1 MKYKHL
7 KQALLF
13 KVGSLINITDMEE
26 EMKKCPYCGEEIR
39 AEAKKCRYCGEWLE
53 QESHQNPAQTETH
66 EEPHVASSASQPVS
80 EVKENSTPLTKL
92 GMVKLYK
99 ETLGVDLKTAKDFV
113 DTHGM
118 TESQRAIDAARAGEK
133 YVAQSKQSDVVETS
147 EPDAVS
153 SEVKERTEKYVGICA
168 LMFILVCFGE
178 AMTIASEMGWE
189 KGDLLD
195 THHMH
200 KWGIIFAYIMNVC
213 AYIPA
218 WVGDVASLIGMG
230 GLLIF
235 LQRSLRKLG
244 KSMDKSIAGLIVFT
258 SIVPFLG
265 CISDLDMIQSDEASA
280 LFFCVFFITLI
291 GYACYNWYVGAKL
304 IGVASKYF
312 QRAGWLMIVT
322 PIVMIVMLVL
332 MIVSD
337 GDTQFW
343 LIVADSILTIA
354 TAYAL
359 MKGCDAEEDGQRFVI
374 DSTIRRE
381 ISIIAAMSLFC
392 VMFALFVPSHGQ
404 MRDSDE
410 DGSEELVDS
419 TADDSTYVDDSVDDT
434 AGSDVSDENT
444 QDTGNS
450 DYYDEAVEPLGD
462 YKGDS
467 YAYNVGPDQFDI
479 VKNGRLLVN
488 LVSAYNDFNIDTE
501 RDVKVKMFG
510 NVIFIVGYWIQHAKN
525 VYSYDVVKEELSTE
539 ATDCMDVQFKNNKIG
554 IKTYEDDS
562 WTWYDINTNK

>member
-1 MKYKHL
+1 
-7 KQALLF
+7 
-13 KVGSLINITDMEE
+13 MEE
-26 EMKKCPYCGEEIR
+26 EMKKCPYCGEEIKM
-39 AEAKKCRYCGEWLE
+39 EAKKCRYCGEWLE
-53 QESHQNPAQTETH
+53 QESHQIPTPPTETPV
-66 EEPHVASSASQPVS
+66 EPHAASSASQPVS

-92 GMVKLYK
+92 EMVKLYK

-178 AMTIASEMGWE
+178 AISIASEMGWE

-244 KSMDKSIAGLIVFT
+244 KSLDKSIAGLIVFT

-265 CISDLDMIQSDEASA
+265 CISDLDMLQSDEASA
-280 LFFCVFFITLI
+280 LFAIVFLITLI

-312 QRAGWLMIVT
+312 QRASWLMIVT

-467 YAYNVGPDQFDI
+467 YAYNAYDDKFDI
-479 VKNGRLLVN
+479 VKNGKLLVN
-488 LVSAYNDFNIDTE
+488 LKWAYNDFNIETD
-501 RDVKVKMFG
+501 RDMTVKMIG
-510 NVIFIVGYWIQHAKN
+510 KTIFIIGFWGIGEKN
-525 VYSYDVVKEELSTE
+525 VYSYDVSKEELSTE
-539 ATDCMDVQFKNNKIG
+539 ETACVDAKIKNNELG
-554 IKTYEDDS
+554 IKNS
-562 WTWYDINTNK
+562 NGWTWYDINTNK

>member
-1 MKYKHL
+1 
-7 KQALLF
+7 
-13 KVGSLINITDMEE
+13 MEE

-53 QESHQNPAQTETH
+53 QESHQIPTPPTETPV
-66 EEPHVASSASQPVS
+66 EPHAASSAGQPVA
-80 EVKENSTPLTKL
+80 EKEENTVPLTKMA
-92 GMVKLYK
+92 MVKLYK

-189 KGDLLD
+189 KGDIFD
-195 THHMH
+195 AHRMR
-200 KWGIIFAYIMNVC
+200 KWGIIFAWIMNIC

-230 GLLIF
+230 ALLIF

-265 CISDLDMIQSDEASA
+265 CISDLEMIQSDEASA
-280 LFFCVFFITLI
+280 LFFCAFFITLI

-374 DSTIRRE
+374 YSTIRRE

-392 VMFALFVPSHGQ
+392 VMFALFVSSHGQ

-467 YAYNVGPDQFDI
+467 YAYNAYDDKFDI
-479 VKNGRLLVN
+479 VKNGKLLVN
-488 LVSAYNDFNIDTE
+488 LKEAYNDFNIETD
-501 RDVKVKMFG
+501 RDMTVKMIG
-510 NVIFIVGYWIQHAKN
+510 KTIFIIGFWGIGEKN
-525 VYSYDVVKEELSTE
+525 VYSYDVSKEELSTE
-539 ATDCMDVQFKNNKIG
+539 ETACVDAKIKNNELG
-554 IKTYEDDS
+554 IKNS
-562 WTWYDINTNK
+562 NGWTWYDINTNK

>member
-1 MKYKHL
+1 
-7 KQALLF
+7 
-13 KVGSLINITDMEE
+13 MEE
-26 EMKKCPYCGEEIR
+26 EMKKCPYCGEKIKM
-39 AEAKKCRYCGEWLE
+39 EAKKCRYCGEWLE
-53 QESHQNPAQTETH
+53 QESHQIPTPPTETPV
-66 EEPHVASSASQPVS
+66 EPHAASSAGQPVA
-80 EVKENSTPLTKL
+80 EKEENTVPLTKMA
-92 GMVKLYK
+92 MVKLYK

-280 LFFCVFFITLI
+280 LFFCTFFITLI

-322 PIVMIVMLVL
+322 QIVMIVMLVL

-392 VMFALFVPSHGQ
+392 VMLALFVPSHGQ

-434 AGSDVSDENT
+434 AGSDVTDENE
-444 QDTGNS
+444 QDAENS

-467 YAYNVGPDQFDI
+467 YAYNIGPNQFDI

-525 VYSYDVVKEELSTE
+525 IYSYDVVKEELSTE

-562 WTWYDINTNK
+562 WSWYDINANN

>member
-1 MKYKHL
+1 
-7 KQALLF
+7 
-13 KVGSLINITDMEE
+13 MEE
-26 EMKKCPYCGEEIR
+26 EMKKCPYCGEEIKM
-39 AEAKKCRYCGEWLE
+39 EAKKCRYCGEWLE

-280 LFFCVFFITLI
+280 LFFCAFFITLI

-488 LVSAYNDFNIDTE
+488 LASAYNDFNIDTE

>member
-1 MKYKHL
+1 
-7 KQALLF
+7 
-13 KVGSLINITDMEE
+13 
-26 EMKKCPYCGEEIR
+26 MKKCPYCGEEIR

-66 EEPHVASSASQPVS
+66 EEPHVASSASQPVP

-99 ETLGVDLKTAKDFV
+99 ETFDVDLKTAKDFV

-118 TESQRAIDAARAGEK
+118 TESQRAIDAAMAG
-133 YVAQSKQSDVVETS
+133 AQS
-147 EPDAVS
+147 EPTQVAVS
-153 SEVKERTEKYVGICA
+153 SEEKERIENYGGICA
-168 LMFILVCFGE
+168 LLFFLVCFGE
-178 AMTIASEMGWE
+178 AISIASEMGWE

-244 KSMDKSIAGLIVFT
+244 KSLDKSIAGLIVFT

-280 LFFCVFFITLI
+280 LFAIVFLITLI

-322 PIVMIVMLVL
+322 PIVIILSLVL
-332 MIVSD
+332 AVAFSVLDSD
-337 GDTQFW
+337 SHFW
-343 LIVADSILTIA
+343 LIVIGSILTIA

-359 MKGCDAEEDGQRFVI
+359 MKGCDDEEDGQRFVI

-410 DGSEELVDS
+410 DGSEEIVDS

-434 AGSDVSDENT
+434 AGSDVSDEKT

-450 DYYDEAVEPLGD
+450 DYYDEAVEPLEN
-462 YKGDS
+462 YRGDS

-562 WTWYDINTNK
+562 WTWYDININK

>member
-1 MKYKHL
+1 M
-7 KQALLF
+7 
-13 KVGSLINITDMEE
+13 
-26 EMKKCPYCGEEIR
+26 
-39 AEAKKCRYCGEWLE
+39 
-53 QESHQNPAQTETH
+53 
-66 EEPHVASSASQPVS
+66 
-80 EVKENSTPLTKL
+80 
-92 GMVKLYK
+92 
-99 ETLGVDLKTAKDFV
+99 
-113 DTHGM
+113 
-118 TESQRAIDAARAGEK
+118 
-133 YVAQSKQSDVVETS
+133 
-147 EPDAVS
+147 
-153 SEVKERTEKYVGICA
+153 
-168 LMFILVCFGE
+168 
-178 AMTIASEMGWE
+178 
-189 KGDLLD
+189 
-195 THHMH
+195 
-200 KWGIIFAYIMNVC
+200 
-213 AYIPA
+213 
-218 WVGDVASLIGMG
+218 
-230 GLLIF
+230 
-235 LQRSLRKLG
+235 
-244 KSMDKSIAGLIVFT
+244 FT

-280 LFFCVFFITLI
+280 LFFCALFITLI

-374 DSTIRRE
+374 YSTIRRE

-392 VMFALFVPSHGQ
+392 VMFALFVSSHGQ
-404 MRDSDE
+404 MRDSDG

-467 YAYNVGPDQFDI
+467 YAYNAYDDKFDI
-479 VKNGRLLVN
+479 VKNGKLLVN
-488 LVSAYNDFNIDTE
+488 LKEAYNDFNIETD
-501 RDVKVKMFG
+501 RDMTVKMIG
-510 NVIFIVGYWIQHAKN
+510 KTIFIIGFWGIGEKN
-525 VYSYDVVKEELSTE
+525 VYSYDVSKEELSTE
-539 ATDCMDVQFKNNKIG
+539 ETACVDAKIKNNELG
-554 IKTYEDDS
+554 IKNS
-562 WTWYDINTNK
+562 NGWTWYDINANN

>member
-1 MKYKHL
+1 
-7 KQALLF
+7 
-13 KVGSLINITDMEE
+13 MEE
-26 EMKKCPYCGEEIR
+26 KMKKCPYCGEEIKM
-39 AEAKKCRYCGEWLE
+39 EAKKCRYCGEWLE
-53 QESHQNPAQTETH
+53 QESHQIPTPPTETPVESH
-66 EEPHVASSASQPVS
+66 AASSAGQPVA
-80 EVKENSTPLTKL
+80 EKEENTVPLTKMA
-92 GMVKLYK
+92 MVKLYK

-280 LFFCVFFITLI
+280 LFFCAFFITLI

-467 YAYNVGPDQFDI
+467 YAYNIGPNQFDI

-525 VYSYDVVKEELSTE
+525 IYSYDVVKEELSTE

-562 WTWYDINTNK
+562 WTWYDINANN

>member
-1 MKYKHL
+1 
-7 KQALLF
+7 
-13 KVGSLINITDMEE
+13 MEE
-26 EMKKCPYCGEEIR
+26 EMKKCPYCGEEIKM
-39 AEAKKCRYCGEWLE
+39 EAKKCRYCGEWLE
-53 QESHQNPAQTETH
+53 QSHQIPTPPTETPV
-66 EEPHVASSASQPVS
+66 EPHAASSAGQPVT
-80 EVKENSTPLTKL
+80 EKEENTVPLTKMA
-92 GMVKLYK
+92 MVKLYK

-280 LFFCVFFITLI
+280 LFFCAFFITLI

-322 PIVMIVMLVL
+322 PIVMIVILVL

-392 VMFALFVPSHGQ
+392 VRFALFVPSHGQ

-450 DYYDEAVEPLGD
+450 DYYDEAVELLGD

>member
-1 MKYKHL
+1 M
-7 KQALLF
+7 
-13 KVGSLINITDMEE
+13 GE

-66 EEPHVASSASQPVS
+66 EEPHVASSASQPVP

-178 AMTIASEMGWE
+178 AMTITSEMGWE

-280 LFFCVFFITLI
+280 LFFCAFFITLI

-304 IGVASKYF
+304 IGVVSKYF

-322 PIVMIVMLVL
+322 PIVMIVL
-332 MIVSD
+332 MVAISTFWFIV
-337 GDTQFW
+337 
-343 LIVADSILTIA
+343 IDSILSIA

-374 DSTIRRE
+374 YSTIRRE

-467 YAYNVGPDQFDI
+467 YAYNIGPNQFDI

-488 LVSAYNDFNIDTE
+488 LASAYNDFNIDTE

-525 VYSYDVVKEELSTE
+525 IYSYDVVKEELSTE
-539 ATDCMDVQFKNNKIG
+539 ATDCMDVQFKKNKIG

>member
-1 MKYKHL
+1 
-7 KQALLF
+7 
-13 KVGSLINITDMEE
+13 MEE
-26 EMKKCPYCGEEIR
+26 EMKKCPYCGEEIKM
-39 AEAKKCRYCGEWLE
+39 EAKKCRYCGEWLE
-53 QESHQNPAQTETH
+53 QESHQIPTPPTETPV
-66 EEPHVASSASQPVS
+66 EPHAASSAGQPVA
-80 EVKENSTPLTKL
+80 EKEENTVPLTKMA
-92 GMVKLYK
+92 MVKLYK

-280 LFFCVFFITLI
+280 LFFCALFITLI

-374 DSTIRRE
+374 YSTIRRE

-392 VMFALFVPSHGQ
+392 VMFALFVSSHGQ
-404 MRDSDE
+404 MRDSDG

-467 YAYNVGPDQFDI
+467 YAYNAYNDKFDI
-479 VKNGRLLVN
+479 VKNGKLLVN
-488 LVSAYNDFNIDTE
+488 LKEAYNDFNIETD
-501 RDVKVKMFG
+501 RDMTVKMIG
-510 NVIFIVGYWIQHAKN
+510 KTIFIIGFWGIGEKN
-525 VYSYDVVKEELSTE
+525 VYSYDVSKEELSTE
-539 ATDCMDVQFKNNKIG
+539 ETACVDAKIKNNELG
-554 IKTYEDDS
+554 IKNS
-562 WTWYDINTNK
+562 NGWTWYDINANN

>member
-1 MKYKHL
+1 
-7 KQALLF
+7 
-13 KVGSLINITDMEE
+13 MEE

-280 LFFCVFFITLI
+280 LFFCAFFITLI

-322 PIVMIVMLVL
+322 PIVMIVMFVL

-419 TADDSTYVDDSVDDT
+419 TADDSTYVDESVDDT

-488 LVSAYNDFNIDTE
+488 LASAYNDFNIDTE

>member
-1 MKYKHL
+1 
-7 KQALLF
+7 
-13 KVGSLINITDMEE
+13 MEE

-66 EEPHVASSASQPVS
+66 KEPHVASSASQPVP

-99 ETLGVDLKTAKDFV
+99 ETFDVDLKTAKDFV

-118 TESQRAIDAARAGEK
+118 TESQRAIDAAMAG
-133 YVAQSKQSDVVETS
+133 AQS
-147 EPDAVS
+147 EPTQVAVS
-153 SEVKERTEKYVGICA
+153 SEEKERIENYGGICA
-168 LMFILVCFGE
+168 LLFFLVCFGE
-178 AMTIASEMGWE
+178 AISIASEMGWE

-244 KSMDKSIAGLIVFT
+244 KSLDKSIAGLIVFT

-280 LFFCVFFITLI
+280 LFAIVFLITLI

-322 PIVMIVMLVL
+322 PIVIILSLVL
-332 MIVSD
+332 AVAFSVLDSD
-337 GDTQFW
+337 SHFW
-343 LIVADSILTIA
+343 LIVIGSILTIA

-359 MKGCDAEEDGQRFVI
+359 MKGCDDEEDGQRFVI

-410 DGSEELVDS
+410 DGSEEIVDS

-434 AGSDVSDENT
+434 AGSDVSDEKT

-450 DYYDEAVEPLGD
+450 DYYDEAVEPLEN
-462 YKGDS
+462 YRGDS

-562 WTWYDINTNK
+562 WTWYDININK

>member
-1 MKYKHL
+1 
-7 KQALLF
+7 
-13 KVGSLINITDMEE
+13 MEE
-26 EMKKCPYCGEEIR
+26 EMKKCPYCGEEIKM
-39 AEAKKCRYCGEWLE
+39 EAKKCRYCGEWLE
-53 QESHQNPAQTETH
+53 QKSHQIPTPPTETPV
-66 EEPHVASSASQPVS
+66 EPHAASSAGQPVA
-80 EVKENSTPLTKL
+80 EKEENIVPLTKMA
-92 GMVKLYK
+92 MVKLYK

-118 TESQRAIDAARAGEK
+118 TESQRAIDAAKAGEK
-133 YVAQSKQSDVVETS
+133 YIPQS
-147 EPDAVS
+147 EPTQIAVSSETDAVS
-153 SEVKERTEKYVGICA
+153 SEKKERMEKYGGICA
-168 LMFILVCFGE
+168 LLFFLVCFGE

-189 KGDLLD
+189 KGNLLD
-195 THHMH
+195 THHMSR
-200 KWGIIFAYIMNVC
+200 WGIIFAYIMNVC

-280 LFFCVFFITLI
+280 LFFCAFFITLI

-359 MKGCDAEEDGQRFVI
+359 MKGCDAEEDGPRFVI

-392 VMFALFVPSHGQ
+392 VMFALFVPSHVQ

-467 YAYNVGPDQFDI
+467 YAYNAYDDKFDI
-479 VKNGRLLVN
+479 VKNGKLLVN
-488 LVSAYNDFNIDTE
+488 LKEAYNDFYIETD
-501 RDVKVKMFG
+501 RDMTVKMIG
-510 NVIFIVGYWIQHAKN
+510 KTIFIIGFWGIGEKN
-525 VYSYDVVKEELSTE
+525 VYSYDVSKEELSTE
-539 ATDCMDVQFKNNKIG
+539 ETACVDAKIKNNELG
-554 IKTYEDDS
+554 IKNS
-562 WTWYDINTNK
+562 NGWTWYDINTNK

>member
-1 MKYKHL
+1 
-7 KQALLF
+7 
-13 KVGSLINITDMEE
+13 MEE
-26 EMKKCPYCGEEIR
+26 EMKKCPYCGEKIKM
-39 AEAKKCRYCGEWLE
+39 EAKKCRYCGEWLE
-53 QESHQNPAQTETH
+53 QESHQIPTPPTETPV
-66 EEPHVASSASQPVS
+66 EPHAASSAGQPVA
-80 EVKENSTPLTKL
+80 EKEENTVPLTKMA
-92 GMVKLYK
+92 MVKLYK

-280 LFFCVFFITLI
+280 LFFCAFFITLI

-322 PIVMIVMLVL
+322 QIVMIVMLVL

-392 VMFALFVPSHGQ
+392 VMFALFVPSHWQ
-404 MRDSDE
+404 MRNSDE

-434 AGSDVSDENT
+434 AGSDVTDENE
-444 QDTGNS
+444 QDAENS

-467 YAYNVGPDQFDI
+467 YAYNAYDDKFDI
-479 VKNGRLLVN
+479 VKNGKLLVN
-488 LVSAYNDFNIDTE
+488 LKEAYNDFNIETD
-501 RDVKVKMFG
+501 RDMTVKMIG
-510 NVIFIVGYWIQHAKN
+510 KTIFIIGFWGIGEKN
-525 VYSYDVVKEELSTE
+525 VYSYDVSKEELSTE
-539 ATDCMDVQFKNNKIG
+539 ETACVDAKIKNNELG
-554 IKTYEDDS
+554 IKNS
-562 WTWYDINTNK
+562 NGWTWYDINANN

>member
-1 MKYKHL
+1 
-7 KQALLF
+7 
-13 KVGSLINITDMEE
+13 MEE

-53 QESHQNPAQTETH
+53 QESHQIPTPLTETPV
-66 EEPHVASSASQPVS
+66 EPHAASSAGQPVA
-80 EVKENSTPLTKL
+80 EKEENTVPLTKMA
-92 GMVKLYK
+92 MVKLYK

-189 KGDLLD
+189 KGDIFD
-195 THHMH
+195 AHRMR
-200 KWGIIFAYIMNVC
+200 KWGIIFAWIMNIC

-280 LFFCVFFITLI
+280 LFFCAFFITLI

-337 GDTQFW
+337 GDTLFW

-359 MKGCDAEEDGQRFVI
+359 IKGCDAEEDGQRFVI
-374 DSTIRRE
+374 YSTIRRE

-467 YAYNVGPDQFDI
+467 YAYNAYDDKFDI
-479 VKNGRLLVN
+479 VKNGKLLVN
-488 LVSAYNDFNIDTE
+488 LKEAYNDFNIETD
-501 RDVKVKMFG
+501 RDMTVKMIG
-510 NVIFIVGYWIQHAKN
+510 KTIFIIGFWGIGEKN
-525 VYSYDVVKEELSTE
+525 VYSYDVSKEELSTE
-539 ATDCMDVQFKNNKIG
+539 KTACVDAKIKNNELG
-554 IKTYEDDS
+554 IKNS
-562 WTWYDINTNK
+562 NGWTWYDINTNN

>member
-1 MKYKHL
+1 
-7 KQALLF
+7 
-13 KVGSLINITDMEE
+13 MEE
-26 EMKKCPYCGEEIR
+26 EMKKCPYCGEKIKM
-39 AEAKKCRYCGEWLE
+39 EAKKCRYCGEWLE
-53 QESHQNPAQTETH
+53 QESHQIPTPPTETPV
-66 EEPHVASSASQPVS
+66 EPHAASSAGQPVA
-80 EVKENSTPLTKL
+80 EKEENTVPLTKMA
-92 GMVKLYK
+92 MVKLYK

-280 LFFCVFFITLI
+280 LFFCAFFITLI

-322 PIVMIVMLVL
+322 QIVMIVMLVL

-359 MKGCDAEEDGQRFVI
+359 MKGCDVEEDGQRFVI

-392 VMFALFVPSHGQ
+392 VMLALFVPSHGQ

-434 AGSDVSDENT
+434 AGSDVTDENE
-444 QDTGNS
+444 QDAENS
-450 DYYDEAVEPLGD
+450 DYYDEAVAPLGD

-467 YAYNVGPDQFDI
+467 YAYNIGPNQFDI

-525 VYSYDVVKEELSTE
+525 IYSYDVVKEELSTE

-562 WTWYDINTNK
+562 WSWYDINANN

>member
-1 MKYKHL
+1 
-7 KQALLF
+7 
-13 KVGSLINITDMEE
+13 MEE

-66 EEPHVASSASQPVS
+66 KEPHVASSASQPVP

-99 ETLGVDLKTAKDFV
+99 ETFDVDLKTAKDFV

-118 TESQRAIDAARAGEK
+118 TESQRAIDAAMAG
-133 YVAQSKQSDVVETS
+133 AQS
-147 EPDAVS
+147 EPTQVAVS
-153 SEVKERTEKYVGICA
+153 SEEKERIENYGGICA
-168 LMFILVCFGE
+168 LLFFLVCFGE
-178 AMTIASEMGWE
+178 AISIASEMGWE

-244 KSMDKSIAGLIVFT
+244 KSLDKSIAGLIVFT

-280 LFFCVFFITLI
+280 LFAIVFLITLI

-322 PIVMIVMLVL
+322 PIVIILSLVL
-332 MIVSD
+332 AVAFSVLDSD
-337 GDTQFW
+337 SHFW
-343 LIVADSILTIA
+343 LIVIGSILTIA

-359 MKGCDAEEDGQRFVI
+359 MKGCDDEEDGQRFVI

-410 DGSEELVDS
+410 DGSEEIVDS

-434 AGSDVSDENT
+434 AGSDVSDEKT

-450 DYYDEAVEPLGD
+450 DYYDEAVEPLEN
-462 YKGDS
+462 YRGDS

-488 LVSAYNDFNIDTE
+488 LASAYNDFNIDTE

>member
-1 MKYKHL
+1 
-7 KQALLF
+7 
-13 KVGSLINITDMEE
+13 MEE

-92 GMVKLYK
+92 EMVKLYK

-118 TESQRAIDAARAGEK
+118 TESQRAIDAAKAGEK
-133 YVAQSKQSDVVETS
+133 YIPQS
-147 EPDAVS
+147 EPTQIAVSSETDAVS
-153 SEVKERTEKYVGICA
+153 SEEKERMENYGGICA
-168 LMFILVCFGE
+168 LLFFLVCFGE

-258 SIVPFLG
+258 SLVPFLG

-280 LFFCVFFITLI
+280 LFFCAFFITLI

-312 QRAGWLMIVT
+312 QRSGWLMIVT

-343 LIVADSILTIA
+343 LIVADSILTIG

-488 LVSAYNDFNIDTE
+488 LASAYNDFNIDTE

>member
-1 MKYKHL
+1 
-7 KQALLF
+7 
-13 KVGSLINITDMEE
+13 MEE

-53 QESHQNPAQTETH
+53 QESHQISTPPTETPV
-66 EEPHVASSASQPVS
+66 EPHAASSAGQPVA
-80 EVKENSTPLTKL
+80 EKEENTVPLTKMA
-92 GMVKLYK
+92 MVKLYK

-118 TESQRAIDAARAGEK
+118 TESQRAIDAARVGEK

-189 KGDLLD
+189 KGDIFD
-195 THHMH
+195 AHRMR
-200 KWGIIFAYIMNVC
+200 KWGIIFAWIMNIC

-280 LFFCVFFITLI
+280 LFFCAFFLTLI

-359 MKGCDAEEDGQRFVI
+359 IKGCDAEEDGQRFVI
-374 DSTIRRE
+374 YSTIRRE

-392 VMFALFVPSHGQ
+392 IMFALFVSSHGQ

-434 AGSDVSDENT
+434 VGSYVSDENT

-467 YAYNVGPDQFDI
+467 YAYNAYDDKFDI
-479 VKNGRLLVN
+479 VKNGKLLVN
-488 LVSAYNDFNIDTE
+488 LKEAYNDFYIETD
-501 RDVKVKMFG
+501 RDMTVKMIG
-510 NVIFIVGYWIQHAKN
+510 KTIFIIGFWGIGEKN
-525 VYSYDVVKEELSTE
+525 VYSYDVSKEELSTE
-539 ATDCMDVQFKNNKIG
+539 ETACIDAKIKNNELG
-554 IKTYEDDS
+554 IKNS
-562 WTWYDINTNK
+562 NGWTWYDINTNK

>member
-1 MKYKHL
+1 
-7 KQALLF
+7 
-13 KVGSLINITDMEE
+13 MEE
-26 EMKKCPYCGEEIR
+26 KMKKCPYCGEEIR

-92 GMVKLYK
+92 EMVKLYK

-235 LQRSLRKLG
+235 LQRCLRNLG
-244 KSMDKSIAGLIVFT
+244 HSMDKSIAGLIVFT
-258 SIVPFLG
+258 SIVAFFG
-265 CISDLDMIQSDEASA
+265 YISDLDIIQSDEASA
-280 LFFCVFFITLI
+280 LFAIAFLITLI

-312 QRAGWLMIVT
+312 KRVGWLMIVT
-322 PIVMIVMLVL
+322 PIVIILSLVL
-332 MIVSD
+332 AVAFSVLDSDTHFWFIVI
-337 GDTQFW
+337 G
-343 LIVADSILTIA
+343 SILSIA

-359 MKGCDAEEDGQRFVI
+359 MKGCDAEEDGTPFVKDKVYHFQI
-374 DSTIRRE
+374 AIISISSLLVFLTAVAKDPDFYSSQGDSDSYNTLVPDSTDVYE
-381 ISIIAAMSLFC
+381 N
-392 VMFALFVPSHGQ
+392 V
-404 MRDSDE
+404 
-410 DGSEELVDS
+410 VDS
-419 TADDSTYVDDSVDDT
+419 VEGDMPDDNVIAD
-434 AGSDVSDENT
+434 A
-444 QDTGNS
+444 
-450 DYYDEAVEPLGD
+450 YDETVEPLPFYDGN
-462 YKGDS
+462 S
-467 YAYNVGPDQFDI
+467 YAYNADDYKFDI
-479 VKNGRLLVN
+479 IQNGSLLEN
-488 LVSAYNDFNIDTE
+488 LNDYDDFNIIPSKGC
-501 RDVKVKMFG
+501 KVKMVDNIIIIIG
-510 NVIFIVGYWIQHAKN
+510 HGKNSLTN
-525 VYSYDVVKEELSTE
+525 VYSYNVESQQLSTE
-539 ATDCMDVQFKNNKIG
+539 ATDCKDATVENKQLG
-554 IKTYEDDS
+554 IRTDNGWD
-562 WTWYDINTNK
+562 WYDIKTSDN

>member
-1 MKYKHL
+1 
-7 KQALLF
+7 
-13 KVGSLINITDMEE
+13 MEE
-26 EMKKCPYCGEEIR
+26 EMKKCPYCGEEIKM
-39 AEAKKCRYCGEWLE
+39 EAKKCRYCGEWLE
-53 QESHQNPAQTETH
+53 QESHQIPTPPTETPV
-66 EEPHVASSASQPVS
+66 EPHAASSAGQPVA
-80 EVKENSTPLTKL
+80 EKEENTVPLTKMA
-92 GMVKLYK
+92 MVKLYK

-280 LFFCVFFITLI
+280 LFFCALFITLI

-322 PIVMIVMLVL
+322 PVVMIVMLVL

-450 DYYDEAVEPLGD
+450 DYYDEAVELLGD

>member
-1 MKYKHL
+1 
-7 KQALLF
+7 
-13 KVGSLINITDMEE
+13 MEE
-26 EMKKCPYCGEEIR
+26 EMKKCPYCGEEIKM
-39 AEAKKCRYCGEWLE
+39 EAKKCRYCGEWLE
-53 QESHQNPAQTETH
+53 QESHQIPTPPTETPV
-66 EEPHVASSASQPVS
+66 EPHAASSAGQPVA
-80 EVKENSTPLTKL
+80 EKEENTVPLTKMA
-92 GMVKLYK
+92 MVKLYK

-178 AMTIASEMGWE
+178 AMTIAHELGYGN
-189 KGDLLD
+189 GDVTD
-195 THHMH
+195 IHTSSSRR
-200 KWGIIFAYIMNVC
+200 YILEFVLNVC
-213 AYIPA
+213 GKIPS
-218 WVGDVASLIGMG
+218 WTGDVASLIGMG

-280 LFFCVFFITLI
+280 LFFCAFFITLI

-322 PIVMIVMLVL
+322 PIVMLVMLVL

-434 AGSDVSDENT
+434 AGSDVTDENE
-444 QDTGNS
+444 QDAENS

-467 YAYNVGPDQFDI
+467 YAYNIGPNQFDI

-525 VYSYDVVKEELSTE
+525 IYSYDVVKEELSTE

-562 WTWYDINTNK
+562 WSWYDINANN

>member
-1 MKYKHL
+1 
-7 KQALLF
+7 
-13 KVGSLINITDMEE
+13 MEE
-26 EMKKCPYCGEEIR
+26 EMKKCPYCGEEIKM
-39 AEAKKCRYCGEWLE
+39 EAKKCRYCGEWLE
-53 QESHQNPAQTETH
+53 QESHQIPTPPTETPV
-66 EEPHVASSASQPVS
+66 EPHAASSAGQPVA
-80 EVKENSTPLTKL
+80 EKEENTVPLTKMA
-92 GMVKLYK
+92 MVKLYK

-280 LFFCVFFITLI
+280 LFFCALFITLI

-304 IGVASKYF
+304 IGVVSKYF

-374 DSTIRRE
+374 YSTIRRE

-392 VMFALFVPSHGQ
+392 VMFALFVSSHGQ
-404 MRDSDE
+404 MRDSDG

-467 YAYNVGPDQFDI
+467 YAYNAYDDKFDI
-479 VKNGRLLVN
+479 VKNGKLLVN
-488 LVSAYNDFNIDTE
+488 LKEAYNDFNIETD
-501 RDVKVKMFG
+501 RDMTVKMIG
-510 NVIFIVGYWIQHAKN
+510 KTIFIIGFWGIGEKN
-525 VYSYDVVKEELSTE
+525 VYSYDVSKEELSTE
-539 ATDCMDVQFKNNKIG
+539 ETACVDAKIKNNELG
-554 IKTYEDDS
+554 IKNS
-562 WTWYDINTNK
+562 NGWTWYDINANN

>member
-1 MKYKHL
+1 
-7 KQALLF
+7 
-13 KVGSLINITDMEE
+13 MEE

-147 EPDAVS
+147 EPDDVS

-168 LMFILVCFGE
+168 LMFFLVCFGE
-178 AMTIASEMGWE
+178 AMTIANEMGWE
-189 KGDLLD
+189 KGNLLD

>member
-1 MKYKHL
+1 
-7 KQALLF
+7 
-13 KVGSLINITDMEE
+13 MEE

-147 EPDAVS
+147 KPDAVS

-178 AMTIASEMGWE
+178 AMTIAHELGYGN
-189 KGDLLD
+189 GDVTD
-195 THHMH
+195 IHTSSSRR
-200 KWGIIFAYIMNVC
+200 YILEFVLNVC
-213 AYIPA
+213 GKIPS
-218 WVGDVASLIGMG
+218 WTGDVASLIGMG

-280 LFFCVFFITLI
+280 LFFCAFFITLI

-312 QRAGWLMIVT
+312 QRAGRLMIVT
-322 PIVMIVMLVL
+322 PIVMIVILVL

-450 DYYDEAVEPLGD
+450 DYYDEAVELLGD

>member
-1 MKYKHL
+1 
-7 KQALLF
+7 
-13 KVGSLINITDMEE
+13 MEE
-26 EMKKCPYCGEEIR
+26 EMKKCPYCGEEIKM
-39 AEAKKCRYCGEWLE
+39 EAKKCRYCGEWLE

-66 EEPHVASSASQPVS
+66 EEPHVASSASQPVP

-280 LFFCVFFITLI
+280 LFFCAFFITLI

-488 LVSAYNDFNIDTE
+488 LASAYNDFNIDTE

>member
-1 MKYKHL
+1 
-7 KQALLF
+7 
-13 KVGSLINITDMEE
+13 MEE
-26 EMKKCPYCGEEIR
+26 ETKKCPYCGEEIR

-80 EVKENSTPLTKL
+80 EVKENSTSLTKL
-92 GMVKLYK
+92 EMVKLYK

-118 TESQRAIDAARAGEK
+118 TESQRAIDAAKAGEK
-133 YVAQSKQSDVVETS
+133 YIPQS
-147 EPDAVS
+147 EPTQIAVSSETDAVS
-153 SEVKERTEKYVGICA
+153 SEKRERMETYGGICA
-168 LMFILVCFGE
+168 LLFFLVCFGE
-178 AMTIASEMGWE
+178 AMTFASEMGWE
-189 KGDLLD
+189 KGDIFD
-195 THHMH
+195 AHRMR
-200 KWGIIFAYIMNVC
+200 KWGIIFAWIMNIC

-280 LFFCVFFITLI
+280 LFFCAFFITLI

-467 YAYNVGPDQFDI
+467 YAYNAYDDKFDI
-479 VKNGRLLVN
+479 VKNGKLLVN
-488 LVSAYNDFNIDTE
+488 LKETYNDFNIETD
-501 RDVKVKMFG
+501 RDMTVKMIG
-510 NVIFIVGYWIQHAKN
+510 KTIFIIGFWGIGEKN
-525 VYSYDVVKEELSTE
+525 VYSYDVSKEELSTE
-539 ATDCMDVQFKNNKIG
+539 ETACVDAKIKNNELG
-554 IKTYEDDS
+554 IKNS
-562 WTWYDINTNK
+562 NGWTWYDINTNN

>member
-1 MKYKHL
+1 
-7 KQALLF
+7 
-13 KVGSLINITDMEE
+13 MEE
-26 EMKKCPYCGEEIR
+26 EMKKCPYCGEKIKM
-39 AEAKKCRYCGEWLE
+39 EAKKCRYCGEWLE
-53 QESHQNPAQTETH
+53 QESHQIPTPPTETPV
-66 EEPHVASSASQPVS
+66 EPHAASSADQPVA
-80 EVKENSTPLTKL
+80 EKEENTVPLTKMA
-92 GMVKLYK
+92 MVKLYK

-280 LFFCVFFITLI
+280 LFFCAFFITLI

-322 PIVMIVMLVL
+322 QIVMIVMLVL

-392 VMFALFVPSHGQ
+392 VMLALFVPSHGQ

-434 AGSDVSDENT
+434 AGSDVTDENE
-444 QDTGNS
+444 QDAENS

-467 YAYNVGPDQFDI
+467 YAYNAYDDKFDI
-479 VKNGRLLVN
+479 VKNGKLLVN
-488 LVSAYNDFNIDTE
+488 LKEAYNDFNIETD
-501 RDVKVKMFG
+501 RDMTVKMIG
-510 NVIFIVGYWIQHAKN
+510 KTIFIIGFCGIGEKN
-525 VYSYDVVKEELSTE
+525 VYSYDVSKEELSTE
-539 ATDCMDVQFKNNKIG
+539 ETACVDAKIKNNELG
-554 IKTYEDDS
+554 IKNS
-562 WTWYDINTNK
+562 NGWTWYDINANN

>member
-1 MKYKHL
+1 
-7 KQALLF
+7 
-13 KVGSLINITDMEE
+13 MEE
-26 EMKKCPYCGEEIR
+26 EMKKCPYCGEEIKM
-39 AEAKKCRYCGEWLE
+39 EAKKCRYCGEWLE
-53 QESHQNPAQTETH
+53 QESHQIPTPPTETPV
-66 EEPHVASSASQPVS
+66 EPHAASSAGQPVA
-80 EVKENSTPLTKL
+80 EKEENTVPLTKMA
-92 GMVKLYK
+92 MVKLYK

-280 LFFCVFFITLI
+280 LFFCAFFITLI

-322 PIVMIVMLVL
+322 PIVMIVILVL

-450 DYYDEAVEPLGD
+450 DYYDEAVELLGD

>member
-1 MKYKHL
+1 
-7 KQALLF
+7 
-13 KVGSLINITDMEE
+13 MEE
-26 EMKKCPYCGEEIR
+26 EMKKCPYCGEKIKM
-39 AEAKKCRYCGEWLE
+39 EAKKCRYCGEWLE
-53 QESHQNPAQTETH
+53 QESHQIPTPPTETPV
-66 EEPHVASSASQPVS
+66 EPHAASSASQPVS

-92 GMVKLYK
+92 EMVKLYK

-147 EPDAVS
+147 ESDVVS

-280 LFFCVFFITLI
+280 LFFCAFFITLI

-322 PIVMIVMLVL
+322 PIVMLVMLVL

-374 DSTIRRE
+374 YSTIRRE

-467 YAYNVGPDQFDI
+467 YAYNIGPNQFDI

-488 LVSAYNDFNIDTE
+488 LASAYNDFNIDTE

-525 VYSYDVVKEELSTE
+525 IYSYDVVKEELSTE

-562 WTWYDINTNK
+562 WTWYDINANN

>member
-1 MKYKHL
+1 
-7 KQALLF
+7 
-13 KVGSLINITDMEE
+13 MEE

-53 QESHQNPAQTETH
+53 QESHQISTPPTETPV
-66 EEPHVASSASQPVS
+66 EPHAASSAGQPVA
-80 EVKENSTPLTKL
+80 EKEENTVPLTKMA
-92 GMVKLYK
+92 MVKLYK

-280 LFFCVFFITLI
+280 LFFCAFFITLI

-374 DSTIRRE
+374 YSTIRRE

-392 VMFALFVPSHGQ
+392 VMFALFVPIHWQ

-467 YAYNVGPDQFDI
+467 YAYNAYDDKFDI
-479 VKNGRLLVN
+479 VKNGKLLVN
-488 LVSAYNDFNIDTE
+488 LKEAYNDFNIETD
-501 RDVKVKMFG
+501 RDMTVKMIG
-510 NVIFIVGYWIQHAKN
+510 KTIFIIGFWGIGEKN
-525 VYSYDVVKEELSTE
+525 VYSYDVSKEELSTE
-539 ATDCMDVQFKNNKIG
+539 ETACVDAKIKNNELG
-554 IKTYEDDS
+554 IKS
-562 WTWYDINTNK
+562 SNGWTWYDINTNK

>member
-1 MKYKHL
+1 
-7 KQALLF
+7 
-13 KVGSLINITDMEE
+13 MEE

-53 QESHQNPAQTETH
+53 QESHQIPTPPTETPV
-66 EEPHVASSASQPVS
+66 EPHAASSAGQPVA
-80 EVKENSTPLTKL
+80 EKEENTVPLTKMA
-92 GMVKLYK
+92 MVKLYK

-280 LFFCVFFITLI
+280 LFFCAFFITLI

-322 PIVMIVMLVL
+322 PFVMIVMLVL

-374 DSTIRRE
+374 YSTIRRE

-392 VMFALFVPSHGQ
+392 VMFALFVPSHWQ

-467 YAYNVGPDQFDI
+467 YAYNAYDDKFDI
-479 VKNGRLLVN
+479 VKNGKLLVN
-488 LVSAYNDFNIDTE
+488 LKEAYNDFNIETD
-501 RDVKVKMFG
+501 RDMTVKMIG
-510 NVIFIVGYWIQHAKN
+510 KTIFIIGFWGIGEKN
-525 VYSYDVVKEELSTE
+525 VYSYDVSKEELSTE
-539 ATDCMDVQFKNNKIG
+539 ETACVDAKIKNNELG
-554 IKTYEDDS
+554 IKS
-562 WTWYDINTNK
+562 SNGWTWYDINTNK

>member
-1 MKYKHL
+1 
-7 KQALLF
+7 
-13 KVGSLINITDMEE
+13 MEE
-26 EMKKCPYCGEEIR
+26 EMKKCPYCGEKIKM
-39 AEAKKCRYCGEWLE
+39 EAKKCRYCGEWLE
-53 QESHQNPAQTETH
+53 QESHQIPTPPTETPV
-66 EEPHVASSASQPVS
+66 EPHAASSAGQPVA
-80 EVKENSTPLTKL
+80 EKEENTVPLTKMA
-92 GMVKLYK
+92 MVKLYK

-280 LFFCVFFITLI
+280 LFFCAFFITLI

-322 PIVMIVMLVL
+322 QIVMIVMLVL

-392 VMFALFVPSHGQ
+392 VMLALFVPSHGQ

-434 AGSDVSDENT
+434 AGSDVTDENE
-444 QDTGNS
+444 QDAENS

-467 YAYNVGPDQFDI
+467 YAYNIGPNQFDI

-525 VYSYDVVKEELSTE
+525 IYSYDIVKEELSTE

-562 WTWYDINTNK
+562 WSWYDINANN

>member
-1 MKYKHL
+1 
-7 KQALLF
+7 
-13 KVGSLINITDMEE
+13 MEE
-26 EMKKCPYCGEEIR
+26 KMKKCPYCGEEIR

-92 GMVKLYK
+92 EMVKLYK

-118 TESQRAIDAARAGEK
+118 TESQRAIDAAKAGEK
-133 YVAQSKQSDVVETS
+133 YIPQS
-147 EPDAVS
+147 EPTQIAVSSETDAVS
-153 SEVKERTEKYVGICA
+153 SEKKERMENYGGICA
-168 LMFILVCFGE
+168 LLFFLVCFGE

-189 KGDLLD
+189 KGNLLD
-195 THHMH
+195 THHMSR
-200 KWGIIFAYIMNVC
+200 WGIIFAYIMNVC

-258 SIVPFLG
+258 SIIPFLG

-280 LFFCVFFITLI
+280 LFFCAFFITLI

-467 YAYNVGPDQFDI
+467 YAYNIGPNQFDI

-525 VYSYDVVKEELSTE
+525 IYSYDVVKEELSTE

-562 WTWYDINTNK
+562 WTWYDINANN

>member
-1 MKYKHL
+1 
-7 KQALLF
+7 
-13 KVGSLINITDMEE
+13 
-26 EMKKCPYCGEEIR
+26 MKKCPYCGEEIR

-153 SEVKERTEKYVGICA
+153 SEVKERTEKYVGIRA

-178 AMTIASEMGWE
+178 AMTIAHELGYGN
-189 KGDLLD
+189 GDVTD
-195 THHMH
+195 IHTSSSRR
-200 KWGIIFAYIMNVC
+200 YILEFVLNVC
-213 AYIPA
+213 GKIPS
-218 WVGDVASLIGMG
+218 WTGDVASLIGMG

-280 LFFCVFFITLI
+280 LFFCAFFITLI

-322 PIVMIVMLVL
+322 PIVMIVILVL

-450 DYYDEAVEPLGD
+450 DYYDEAVELLGD

>member
-1 MKYKHL
+1 
-7 KQALLF
+7 
-13 KVGSLINITDMEE
+13 MEE

-419 TADDSTYVDDSVDDT
+419 TADDSTYVDDCVDDT

>member
-1 MKYKHL
+1 
-7 KQALLF
+7 
-13 KVGSLINITDMEE
+13 MEE
-26 EMKKCPYCGEEIR
+26 EMKKCPYCGEKIKM
-39 AEAKKCRYCGEWLE
+39 EAKKCRYCGEWLE
-53 QESHQNPAQTETH
+53 QESHQIPTPPTETPV
-66 EEPHVASSASQPVS
+66 EPHAASSAGQPVA
-80 EVKENSTPLTKL
+80 EKEENTVPLTKMA
-92 GMVKLYK
+92 MVKLYK

-280 LFFCVFFITLI
+280 LFFCAFFITLI

-374 DSTIRRE
+374 YSTIRRE

-392 VMFALFVPSHGQ
+392 VMFALFVPSHWQ
-404 MRDSDE
+404 MRNSDE

-419 TADDSTYVDDSVDDT
+419 TADDSTYIDDSVDDT

-467 YAYNVGPDQFDI
+467 YAYNAYDDKFDI
-479 VKNGRLLVN
+479 VKNGKLLVN
-488 LVSAYNDFNIDTE
+488 LKEAYNDFNIETD
-501 RDVKVKMFG
+501 RDMTVKMIG
-510 NVIFIVGYWIQHAKN
+510 KTIFIIGFWGIGEKN
-525 VYSYDVVKEELSTE
+525 VYSYDVSKEELSTE
-539 ATDCMDVQFKNNKIG
+539 ETACVDAKIKNNELG
-554 IKTYEDDS
+554 IKNS
-562 WTWYDINTNK
+562 NGWTWYDINANN